1 MAANGQDDVPAEVRP
16 GVGPAGQISFC
27 RRMAANAIRQITVGM
42 NDEEILNTWGRIPPE
57 PEVRRH
63 LITAAVQPQAPMT
76 QAAVQPQA
84 PQAP

>member
-42 NDEEILNTWGRIPPE
+42 NDEEILHTWGRLPPE

-63 LITAAVQPQAPMT
+63 VQPQAPMT

>member
-1 MAANGQDDVPAEVRP
+1 MAPDGPDDVPSEVRP
-16 GVGPAGQISFC
+16 GVGPAGQIDFC

-42 NDEEILNTWGRIPPE
+42 GDEEILHTWGRLPPE

-63 LITAAVQPQAPMT
+63 VQPQAPMT